1 MPDLKDLNSIYLTTA
16 FIVPGLIITYM
27 RSRFVTGRMEK
38 LTDAVLG
45 YFVITLIYYGLS
57 VPLIG
62 WILSYDQGLV
72 KTLLWWALIIVGPF
86 VCGLLLGVAT
96 QREWLRWI
104 AVKLRLRTV
113 HNTPTSW
120 DWQFANCEAARFIMV
135 TLTDGAIVAGIF
147 GKQSFASTDP
157 AERDIYIQELMDVGD
172 DGLWAYRAE
181 PTGILLL
188 AKEIRYVEFKQE
200 L

>member
-1 MPDLKDLNSIYLTTA
+1 MSELPDLKNVYLITA
-16 FIVPGLIITYM
+16 FIVPGLIIIYM

-38 LTDAVLG
+38 MSDAVLG
-45 YFVITLIYYGLS
+45 YLVVTLIYYGLS
-57 VPLIG
+57 VPAIAG
-62 WILSYDQGLV
+62 ILSLEQGLR
-72 KTLLWWALIIVGPF
+72 KTLFWWALIIVGPA

-104 AVKLRLRTV
+104 AVKLRLRMV

-120 DWQFANCEAARFIMV
+120 DWRFSNCEHARFILV
-135 TLTDGAIVAGIF
+135 TLTDGSLVAGIF
-147 GKQSFASTDP
+147 GKGSFASTDP
-157 AERDIYIQELMDVGD
+157 SERDLYIQEQMDVSDEGS
-172 DGLWAYRAE
+172 WSYREE
-181 PTGILLL
+181 PTGILLT